1 MAAGT
6 RAIPLH
12 LVTFA
17 ILSPLNTPL
26 YIHSYT
32 GKEDEFRYVQIAHSA
47 LDMVEEKGECF
58 ASLQVPKVA

>member
-1 MAAGT
+1 MSSGT

-32 GKEDEFRYVQIAHSA
+32 GKQDEFRYVQIAHSA
-47 LDMVEEKGECF
+47 LDMIEEKGEQSCD
-58 ASLQVPKVA
+58 LGDVECL